1 MLCLSL
7 TSLEKFIKL
16 LILDYGAPCLP
27 VRIQL
32 SIYKL
37 FKQASRQGSF
47 FHVYISGG
55 FPKRSSLTNYAN
67 RLFLN
72 FSNSTL

>member
-16 LILDYGAPCLP
+16 LILDYGAPCQP

-37 FKQASRQGSF
+37 FKQTSRQGSF
-47 FHVYISGG
+47 FK
-55 FPKRSSLTNYAN
+55 FT
-67 RLFLN
+67 FLVV
-72 FSNSTL
+72 FLKDQV